1 MVDDYDADKYNADK
15 YDVVLYGATG
25 FTGRQTALYF
35 QTHAPAGLRWAVAGR
50 NKGRL
55 ESIAAESGAHGAIVA
70 DSTDIASVEALVAR
84 SRVVLTTAGPFSK
97 YGDPVVD
104 ACAAQG
110 KDYVDIT
117 GETPWVKRVIDRHH
131 GSASR
136 AGTRIIPLCGFDSI
150 PSDIG
155 TLLCVQELAER
166 HGQAT
171 ARVVSSFKMAGGLN
185 GGTIASA
192 LHMAESGDARTL
204 GDTLL
209 LNPEDRRAKSERA
222 RSRDVR
228 SITWDPIRKTWLAP
242 FVMGP
247 VNSRVVRRSNAL
259 EAQWGQ
265 AYGDEFTYRETM
277 ELKSHWKARMASFGL
292 MSFTVALS
300 KPLGR
305 GLIKRLTPA
314 PGEGPTQE
322 QMDGGF
328 FRARFV
334 ADGTEGARI
343 MVTLS
348 VQGDP
353 GNRATVMM
361 LCESALL
368 LATADRATLP
378 GGAGR
383 GGVLTPATGLGMPLV
398 ERMKNAGLS
407 ISIQKL
413 A

>member
-1 MVDDYDADKYNADK
+1 MVND

-25 FTGRQTALYF
+25 FTGRQTAFYF
-35 QTHAPAGLRWAVAGR
+35 QQHAPAGLRWAVAGR
-50 NKGRL
+50 DKGRL
-55 ESIAAESGAHGAIVA
+55 ESVAAESDAHGAIVA
-70 DSTDIASVEALVAR
+70 DSTDVASVERMVGSA
-84 SRVVLTTAGPFSK
+84 RVVLTTAGPFSK

-131 GSASR
+131 DSASR
-136 AGTRIIPLCGFDSI
+136 SGTRIIPLCGFDSI

-155 TLLCVQELAER
+155 TLLCVRELAEA

-171 ARVVSSFKMAGGLN
+171 DRVVSSFKFSGRWN
-185 GGTIASA
+185 GGTVASA
-192 LHMAESGDARTL
+192 LEMAESGDARVL

-209 LNPEDRRAKSERA
+209 LNPEDRRAQSERA

-228 SITWDPIRKTWLAP
+228 SIKWDPLRKAWLAP
-242 FVMGP
+242 FIMGP

-259 EAQWGQ
+259 EAQWGR
-265 AYGDEFTYRETM
+265 AYGDEFTYRETL
-277 ELKSHWKARMASFGL
+277 ELKNKWKARAASFGL
-292 MSFTVALS
+292 MSFAIALS

-305 GLIKRLTPA
+305 SLIKRLTPS
-314 PGEGPTQE
+314 PGEGPTSE

-334 ADGTEGARI
+334 ADGTGGARL
-343 MVTLS
+343 MVTLTA
-348 VQGDP
+348 QGDP
-353 GNRATVMM
+353 GNRVTVMM

-378 GGAGR
+378 GGTQR
-383 GGVLTPATGLGMPLV
+383 GGVLTPATGLGMPLLD
-398 ERMKNAGLS
+398 RMKTAGLS
-407 ISIQKL
+407 VTVEEL
-413 A
+413 L